1 MYVCIRKKD
10 YSSTVFYPAHVEQC
24 VYMKNVCV
32 CKSFLKNIQETGNN
46 SIWRGEVAGSEIQTK
61 KGDLVYTT
69 YTFLPFEL
77 YSLYMYYLNLKSF
90 KKLKT
95 RLALDIRTEY
105 RAKFIG

>member
-1 MYVCIRKKD
+1 M
-10 YSSTVFYPAHVEQC
+10 
-24 VYMKNVCV
+24 
-32 CKSFLKNIQETGNN
+32 
-46 SIWRGEVAGSEIQTK
+46 AGSEIQTK
-61 KGDLVYTT
+61 KGDLVYTA